1 VRLLVLAAAVL
12 ALSACG
18 GSHATTSTTTPAA
31 KPAPFAG
38 TVARTTAAQ
47 TVRFAQLTQLSLSG
61 SVLEAAENG
70 TASLVERRA
79 HVYKQLA
86 GGGVPGEIVVVG
98 PITYTNANVQ
108 ASLNDPAVSPWTKLD
123 TRKLNARQRASQ
135 ADELAHAVAPAYL
148 AAGVSQPHLVGI
160 FGNLTEYRGTVDP
173 TRLAGQLPPAVRSSV
188 LKAVGAD
195 YPAHA
200 FPARFW
206 LDPQGRIRRVL
217 VAYSTPKGTPVL
229 VDTRYQAFGVKVDVS
244 LPPAREIKDV
254 TPAS

>member
-1 VRLLVLAAAVL
+1 MRLLALGAAVL
-12 ALSACG
+12 VLSACG
-18 GSHATTSTTTPAA
+18 GSHATSTTTPAA
-31 KPAPFAG
+31 KPASFAG

-61 SVLEAAENG
+61 SILEAAENG
-70 TASLVERRA
+70 TASLVKRRA

-108 ASLNDPAVSPWTKLD
+108 ASLNDPAVPPWTKLD
-123 TRKLNARQRASQ
+123 TRRLSARQRASQ

-148 AAGVSQPHLVGI
+148 AAGVSQPRLVGI
-160 FGNLTEYRGTVDP
+160 FGNLTEYRGSIDP
-173 TRLAGQLPPAVRSSV
+173 TRLADQVPRAVRSSV

-217 VAYSTPKGTPVL
+217 VAYSTPKGTPVV